1 MQPFNAV
8 VKNGRLTLDEPTDLA
23 EGEIVVLLPLDEL
36 LASADAFGDDN
47 GPVAFEIAPAPRRW
61 TKAKAVDA
69 RSLLDELRSL

>member
-23 EGEIVVLLPLDEL
+23 EGEVVVLLPLDEL
-36 LASADAFGDDN
+36 LASAEAFGDED
-47 GPVAFEIAPAPRRW
+47 GVAFEIAPAPRRF
-61 TKAKAVDA
+61 TKVKPVDA